1 MVGKL
6 INFTKRVALT
16 QGGFPTKRAKSR
28 FGTPIKLA
36 KDRQLLTTSIFILGM
51 LLCVNLF
58 LGIQRKKI
66 MKNIFKLT

>member
-1 MVGKL
+1 MNQFYK
-6 INFTKRVALT
+6 KWVALT

-36 KDRQLLTTSIFILGM
+36 KDRHFLTKSIFILGM

-58 LGIQRKKI
+58 LGIQRKPI